1 MPYFDRLAETFKDR
15 PVQFLSVSLDTGEQ
29 LMAAWREIVSVKDG
43 KSPVINL
50 NLPGGFRSDFTARMN
65 IHSVPR
71 VVLVDKDG
79 RIVDAYAKRPSDP
92 KLKMQLEA
100 LVAQ

>member
-15 PVQFLSVSLDTGEQ
+15 PVQFLSVSLDTGDQ
-29 LMAAWREIVSVKDG
+29 LMALWKKMVSEKDG
-43 KSPVINL
+43 KSPVLNL

-65 IHSVPR
+65 IRSVPR

-92 KLKMQLEA
+92 KLKLQLEK
-100 LVAQ
+100 LMK